1 MKDTP
6 RSRKLYTADDKK
18 QIQQYGG
25 DELTPEPNGRN
36 ARQRP
41 QDQKR
46 NRNQLGVDAEHKTPE
61 MEKGHRGTFP

>member
-25 DELTPEPNGRN
+25 DELAREPSGRN
-36 ARQRP
+36 ARQQP
-41 QDQKR
+41 QHLSL
-46 NRNQLGVDAEHKTPE
+46 NRQELGVDAEHKTRE
-61 MEKGHRGTFP
+61 MHKGHRGTFP

>member
-25 DELTPEPNGRN
+25 DELIPEPNGRN
-36 ARQRP
+36 ARQQP
-41 QDQKR
+41 QELAQ
-46 NRNQLGVDAEHKTPE
+46 NREQLGVNAEHKTPE
-61 MEKGHRGTFP
+61 MQKGHRGTFP

>member
-25 DELTPEPNGRN
+25 DELVPEPNGRN
-36 ARQRP
+36 ARQHPEQLPGNRA
-41 QDQKR
+41 QLGIDEHHKTLAMQKR
-46 NRNQLGVDAEHKTPE
+46 
-61 MEKGHRGTFP
+61 HRGTFP

>member
-25 DELTPEPNGRN
+25 DELVPEPNGRN
-36 ARQRP
+36 ARHEPESLP
-41 QDQKR
+41 Q
-46 NRNQLGVDAEHKTPE
+46 NREQLGVDAEHKTPE
-61 MEKGHRGTFP
+61 MQKGRRGTFP